1 MILID
6 SPLKLPRLSGRTD
19 IENFSEMNA
28 DLIVMGTHEKG
39 VSHTFLGTVAKRV
52 LQRSRTPALIVPLSK
67 KWG

>member
-1 MILID
+1 
-6 SPLKLPRLSGRTD
+6 
-19 IENFSEMNA
+19 MNA